1 MESESRAHVKPLVF
15 IITYAF
21 GAAKSFAYEII
32 KVCPEPGKVIIEPN
46 LTESL

>member
-21 GAAKSFAYEII
+21 GAAKSFAYEIVN
-32 KVCPEPGKVIIEPN
+32 VCPGSWKGN
-46 LTESL
+46 YLTEPL